1 MTLYLDTTSLVKLY
15 VEEAGS
21 AAVRDLVTA
30 SDVVGTSMIAYAE
43 ARAAFARRRREG
55 ALRPS
60 DLRSVK
66 AAFEADWPRYLA
78 LDVTPDVCREAGG
91 LAERYRLRAYD
102 AMHLATF
109 SELARAVSPG
119 RVRFSTFDAPLDRAA
134 RALIRTLRTR
144 ALTGSS
150 QTRARA

>member
-1 MTLYLDTTSLVKLY
+1 MTLYLDTSSLVKLY
-15 VEEAGS
+15 VEEASS
-21 AAVRDLVTA
+21 ADVRDLVA
-30 SDVVGTSMIAYAE
+30 AADVVGTSMIAYNE

-60 DLRSVK
+60 DLRAVK

-78 LDVTPDVCREAGG
+78 IDVTPDLCRQAGT

-102 AMHLATF
+102 ALHLATF
-109 SELARAVSPG
+109 ADLAQEVGPG

-144 ALTGSS
+144 P
-150 QTRARA
+150 R